1 MLLERIADRLGY
13 AGGTERAS
21 DEFFPY
27 VDHIG
32 PATLLLADSSV
43 MGVLRMPGAPFSLV
57 MNSERNGHKRRLVAF
72 LNAVAD
78 ENVEVHIHLVKHDAT
93 LPPAS
98 HGDAVA
104 PYAQRLLGD
113 YHASIQDDLAVVDW
127 FLTVRVKPR
136 GKPFA
141 SVTDKAR
148 DALARV
154 GLGRVSRAADPLLEV
169 QLEDAMRLA
178 LGTLKPFGPV
188 RLGTRVEPW
197 GSPDIEHDPATGE
210 EAMAFS
216 EIAEFLYL
224 LRTTQFSPQPLADV
238 CGFLGAGIAAVDMT
252 AVAHKRMLR
261 IDHAAGGSP
270 ASQTWAAVLGLLTY
284 PRRLDPSRLDELLA
298 LPGRFVMTVAIRF
311 QSRAEVQDSLDLL
324 RRQLIAGHNRAVS
337 DTEALADAI
346 DSVAGGR
353 AESGISRWSLVLHG
367 ATPAE
372 VDLLVSAARN
382 VVANA
387 GAKVG
392 PEKKGMLNAALA
404 QLPGAP
410 LRTWIRPARCSTKQ
424 IAVLATLAGY
434 ARGPAKARWDH
445 HLFRL
450 MSPAG
455 TAHDH
460 DLFVG
465 DVGHNFYGAPNGG
478 GKTVMIG
485 MCIAALDGPVS
496 RKGGTQIV
504 LDVDESNHNTI
515 AMLGGRYSTLQVGR
529 SGIAPLRGLP
539 DTPRVRAFLRDLVAG
554 LVQTDGA
561 PAPNQGERDGIRQ
574 GVDFVMGEME
584 PHERSFGT
592 IRQFMGFE
600 EHGAGERLEPW
611 CAGNELGWVFDG
623 DEHLVDLNT
632 RLVGVDLT
640 AVMNDARVMPPI
652 ALTLLWM
659 ASDVMDG
666 RRVVIW
672 CEEAPAYMPTAA
684 FAKPFKGIALRARK
698 RNASFNAIAQQPSD
712 MLDNEAGHAL
722 IKQARQMIL
731 FRNDKAVE
739 ADYRRGLGLTPAE
752 FHAVREGMFTLP
764 YHSVLIK
771 RQDGQ
776 SGLCRFDLS
785 GLPEHLNILSGTP
798 SRVRLLRDCLATQE
812 GDTGRAFTE
821 FQKRIHETAA

>member
-1 MLLERIADRLGY
+1 MLIERIADQLGY
-13 AGGTERAS
+13 AGAMERAS
-21 DEFFPY
+21 DRFFPY

-32 PATLLLADSSV
+32 PATMLLSDDSV
-43 MGVLRMPGAPFSLV
+43 MGTLRMPGASFSLV
-57 MNSERNGHKRRLVAF
+57 MNGERNGHKRRLVAF

-98 HGDAVA
+98 HGDAAA
-104 PYAQRLLGD
+104 PYAKRLLDD
-113 YHASIQDDLAVVDW
+113 YHATIQEDLAVVDW

-136 GKPFA
+136 SKPFA
-141 SVTDKAR
+141 SVTDKVR
-148 DALARV
+148 DALAKV
-154 GLGRVSRAADPLLEV
+154 GLGRTSRAANPLLEV

-188 RLGTRVEPW
+188 RLGTR
-197 GSPDIEHDPATGE
+197 IEHDPVTGE
-210 EAMAFS
+210 EAAAFS

-238 CGFLGAGIAAVDMT
+238 CGFLGAGIAAVDVT
-252 AVAHKRMLR
+252 AVARKRMLR
-261 IDHAAGGSP
+261 IDHAAGGSA
-270 ASQTWAAVLGLLTY
+270 ASQTWAAVVALLTY
-284 PRRLDPSRLDELLA
+284 PRRLDPSRMDGLLA
-298 LPGRFVMTVAIRF
+298 LPGRFVMTVAIGF

-324 RRQLIAGHNRAVS
+324 QRRLVAGNSRSVS
-337 DTEALADAI
+337 DTEALTDAI
-346 DSVAGGR
+346 DAVAGGR

-367 ATPAE
+367 ATPTE
-372 VDLLVSAARN
+372 VDQLVSAARN
-382 VVANA
+382 VVANT

-392 PEKKGMLNAALA
+392 PEGKGMLNSFLA

-410 LRTWIRPARCSTKQ
+410 LQTWIRPARCSTKQ

-434 ARGPAKARWDH
+434 PRGPVKARWDH
-445 HLFRL
+445 HLLRL
-450 MSPAG
+450 VSAAG
-455 TAHDH
+455 TAYDH

-465 DVGHNFYGAPNGG
+465 DVGHNFMGGPNGA
-478 GKTVMIG
+478 GKTVWLG
-485 MCIAALDGPVS
+485 MNIAALDGPVS
-496 RKGGTQIV
+496 RKGGTQII

-515 AMLGGRYSTLQVGR
+515 LALGGRYSTLQVGR

-561 PAPNQGERDGIRQ
+561 PAPNKGERDGIRQ

-584 PHERSFGT
+584 PHERSFT
-592 IRQFMGFE
+592 TVRSFMGFE

-611 CAGNELGWVFDG
+611 CADGELGWVFDG
-623 DEHLVDLNT
+623 DEHLVDFNT

-640 AVMNDARVMPPI
+640 AVMDNARIMPPI

-672 CEEAPAYMPTAA
+672 CEEAPAYMPTPA

-712 MLDNEAGHAL
+712 MLENEAGKAL
-722 IKQARQMIL
+722 IKQARQMVL

-739 ADYRRGLGLTPAE
+739 ADYRNGLGCTLAE
-752 FHAVREGMFTLP
+752 FHAVREGMFALP

-776 SGLCRFDLS
+776 SGVWRFDLS
-785 GLPEHLNILSGTP
+785 VLPEHLNILSGTP
-798 SRVRLLRDCLATQE
+798 SRVRLLRGCLDRHG
-812 GDTGRAFTE
+812 GDIPKALAE
-821 FQKRIHETAA
+821 FNRRIHETAA

>member
-1 MLLERIADRLGY
+1 MLIERIADWLGY
-13 AGGTERAS
+13 AGAMERAS
-21 DEFFPY
+21 DHFFPY

-32 PATLLLADSSV
+32 PATLLCSDGSV
-43 MGVLRMPGAPFSLV
+43 MATHRMPGAPFALAL
-57 MNSERNGHKRRLVAF
+57 NGGRNGNKRRLTAF
-72 LNAVAD
+72 LNAAAD

-104 PYAQRLLGD
+104 PYAKRLLDD

-136 GKPFA
+136 SKPFA

-148 DALARV
+148 DALAKV
-154 GLGRVSRAADPLLEV
+154 GLGRTSRAADPLLEV

-178 LGTLKPFGPV
+178 LGVLKPFGPV
-188 RLGTRVEPW
+188 RLGTR
-197 GSPDIEHDPATGE
+197 IEHDPATGE
-210 EAMAFS
+210 EIAAFS

-238 CGFLGAGIAAVDMT
+238 CGFLGAGIAAVDVT
-252 AVAHKRMLR
+252 AVANKRMLR
-261 IDHAAGGSP
+261 IDHAAGGSA
-270 ASQTWAAVLGLLTY
+270 ASQTWAAVVGLLTY
-284 PRRLDPSRLDELLA
+284 PRRLDPSWLDELLA
-298 LPGRFVMTVAIRF
+298 LPGRFVLTVAIRF

-324 RRQLIAGHNRAVS
+324 QRRLVAGNSRAVS
-337 DTEALADAI
+337 DTEALNDAI
-346 DSVAGGR
+346 DAVAGGR

-367 ATPAE
+367 ATPTE
-372 VDLLVSAARN
+372 VDRLVSAARN
-382 VVANA
+382 VVAST

-392 PEKKGMLNAALA
+392 PEGKGMLNASLA
-404 QLPGAP
+404 QLPAAP
-410 LRTWIRPARCSTKQ
+410 LSTWIRPAQCSTKQ

-434 ARGPAKARWDH
+434 PRGPAKARWDH
-445 HLFRL
+445 HLLRL
-450 MSPAG
+450 VSPAG
-455 TAHDH
+455 TAYDH

-465 DVGHNFYGAPNGG
+465 DIGHNYMGGPNGG
-478 GKTVMIG
+478 GKTVWLG
-485 MCIAALDGPVS
+485 MNIAALDGPVS

-515 AMLGGRYSTLQVGR
+515 VALGGRYSTLQVGR

-554 LVQTDGA
+554 LVQTDAA
-561 PAPNQGERDGIRQ
+561 PAPNKAERDGIRQ

-584 PHERSFGT
+584 PHERSFAT
-592 IRQFMGFE
+592 VRSFMGFE

-611 CAGNELGWVFDG
+611 CADGELGWVFDG
-623 DEHLVDLNT
+623 DEHLVDFNT

-640 AVMNDARVMPPI
+640 AVMNDTRIMPPI

-672 CEEAPAYMPTAA
+672 CEEAPAYMPTPA

-698 RNASFNAIAQQPSD
+698 RNASFNAISQQPSD
-712 MLDNEAGHAL
+712 MLENEAGHAL
-722 IKQARQMIL
+722 IKQARQFVL

-739 ADYRRGLGLTPAE
+739 ADYRTGLGCTLAE
-752 FHAVREGMFTLP
+752 FHAVREGMFALP

-785 GLPEHLNILSGTP
+785 TLPQHLNILAGEP
-798 SRVRLLRDCLATQE
+798 KRVVLLRDCLKRHGSDMPKAL
-812 GDTGRAFTE
+812 AE
-821 FQKRIHETAA
+821 FQRRIHETAA

>member
-1 MLLERIADRLGY
+1 MLIERIRHIADQLGY
-13 AGGTERAS
+13 AGGMERAS

-32 PATLLLADSSV
+32 PATLLGSDESV
-43 MGVLRMPGAPFSLV
+43 YGVLRMPGPPFSLV
-57 MNSERNGHKRRLVAF
+57 MNGQRNGHKRRLVAF

-98 HGDAVA
+98 HGEGGAA
-104 PYAQRLLGD
+104 YARQLLRD

-136 GKPFA
+136 VKPFA
-141 SVTDKAR
+141 GVTDKAR
-148 DALARV
+148 DALAKL
-154 GLGRVSRAADPLLEV
+154 GLGRVSRPADPLLEV

-188 RLGTRVEPW
+188 RLGTR
-197 GSPDIEHDPATGE
+197 IERDPVTGE

-238 CGFLGAGIAAVDMT
+238 CGFLGAGIAAVDVT
-252 AVAHKRMLR
+252 AVARKRMLR
-261 IDHAAGGSP
+261 IDHAAGGSA

-284 PRRLDPSRLDELLA
+284 PRRLDQSRLDDLLA

-311 QSRAEVQDSLDLL
+311 QSRAEVQDSLALL
-324 RRQLIAGHNRAVS
+324 QRQLIAGNSRAVS
-337 DTEALADAI
+337 DTEALDAAI
-346 DSVAGGR
+346 DAVAGGR

-367 ATPAE
+367 ASPME
-372 VDLLVSAARN
+372 VDRLVSAARN

-392 PEKKGMLNAALA
+392 PEGKGMLNAFLA

-410 LRTWIRPARCSTKQ
+410 LRTWIRPARCSTRQ
-424 IAVLATLAGY
+424 IAVLASLAGY

-450 MSPAG
+450 LSLAG
-455 TAHDH
+455 TAFDH

-465 DVGHNFYGAPNGG
+465 DVGHGVIVAPNGE
-478 GKTVMIG
+478 GKTVWLG
-485 MCIAALDGPVS
+485 TNIAALDGPVG
-496 RKGGTQIV
+496 RTGGTQIV
-504 LDVDESNHNTI
+504 LDVDESNANTI
-515 AMLGGRYSTLQVGR
+515 LALEGRYSTIAVGR
-529 SGIAPLRGLP
+529 SGLAPLRGLP
-539 DTPRVRAFLRDLVAG
+539 DTPRVRAFLRDLMAG

-561 PAPNQGERDGIRQ
+561 PAPSKTERDGIRQ

-584 PHERSFGT
+584 PHERGLG
-592 IRQFMGFE
+592 IERQFMGYA

-611 CAGNELGWVFDG
+611 CAGGELGWVFDG
-623 DEHLVDLNT
+623 DEHVVDFNT

-640 AVMNDARVMPPI
+640 AIMNDARIMPPV

-672 CEEAPAYMPTAA
+672 CEEAPAYMPTPA

-698 RNASFNAIAQQPSD
+698 RNASFNAIAQMPGD
-712 MLDNEAGHAL
+712 LLENEAGAAL
-722 IKQARQMIL
+722 VRQARQFIAL
-731 FRNDKAVE
+731 RNDKAVE
-739 ADYRRGLGLTPAE
+739 ATTALASASRRPSSTPCGKACS
-752 FHAVREGMFTLP
+752 R
-764 YHSVLIK
+764 
-771 RQDGQ
+771 
-776 SGLCRFDLS
+776 CRS
-785 GLPEHLNILSGTP
+785 ARCS
-798 SRVRLLRDCLATQE
+798 SSAR
-812 GDTGRAFTE
+812 TGRAAS
-821 FQKRIHETAA
+821 TASTCRRCRST

>member
-1 MLLERIADRLGY
+1 VLIERIADQLGY
-13 AGGTERAS
+13 AGSMERAS
-21 DEFFPY
+21 DRFFPY

-32 PATLLLADSSV
+32 PATLLLADDSV
-43 MGVLRMPGAPFSLV
+43 MGTLRMPGAPFSLV
-57 MNSERNGHKRRLVAF
+57 MNGERNGHKRRLVAF

-93 LPPAS
+93 LPPVS
-98 HGDAVA
+98 HGDAAA
-104 PYAQRLLGD
+104 PYAQRLLDD
-113 YHASIQDDLAVVDW
+113 YHASIQEDLAVVDW

-136 GKPFA
+136 KAPFA

-148 DALARV
+148 DALARI
-154 GLGRVSRAADPLLEV
+154 GIGRASRAADPLLEV

-188 RLGTRVEPW
+188 RLGTR
-197 GSPDIEHDPATGE
+197 IEHDLVTGE
-210 EAMAFS
+210 EAAAFS

-238 CGFLGAGIAAVDMT
+238 CGFLGAGIAAVDVT

-261 IDHAAGGSP
+261 VDHAAGGST
-270 ASQTWAAVLGLLTY
+270 ASQTWAAVVALLTY
-284 PRRLDPSRLDELLA
+284 PRRLDPSRLDGLLA

-324 RRQLIAGHNRAVS
+324 RRQLIAGNSRAVS
-337 DTEALADAI
+337 DTEALNDAI
-346 DSVAGGR
+346 DAVAGGR

-367 ATPAE
+367 ATPTE
-372 VDLLVSAARN
+372 VDQLVSAARN

-392 PEKKGMLNAALA
+392 PEGKGMLNSFLA

-410 LRTWIRPARCSTKQ
+410 LQTWIRPARCSTKQ
-424 IAVLATLAGY
+424 VAVLATLAGY
-434 ARGPAKARWDH
+434 PRGAAKARWDH

-450 MSPAG
+450 VSPAG
-455 TAHDH
+455 TAYDH

-465 DVGHNFYGAPNGG
+465 DVGHNFLGGPNGG
-478 GKTVMIG
+478 GKTVWLG
-485 MCIAALDGPVS
+485 MNIAALDGPVS

-515 AMLGGRYSTLQVGR
+515 VVLGGRYSTLQVGR

-561 PAPNQGERDGIRQ
+561 PAPNKGERDGIRQ

-592 IRQFMGFE
+592 VRSFMGFE

-611 CAGNELGWVFDG
+611 CEGGELGWVFDG
-623 DEHLVDLNT
+623 AEHLVDFNT

-640 AVMNDARVMPPI
+640 AVMNDARIMPPI

-672 CEEAPAYMPTAA
+672 CEEAPAYMPTPA

-712 MLDNEAGHAL
+712 MLENEAGHAL
-722 IKQARQMIL
+722 IKQARQMVL

-739 ADYRRGLGLTPAE
+739 ADYRRGLGFTSAE
-752 FHAVREGMFTLP
+752 FHAVREGMFALP
-764 YHSVLIK
+764 HHSVLIK

-785 GLPEHLNILSGTP
+785 TLPQHLNVLAGEP
-798 SRVRLLRDCLATQE
+798 KRVVLLRGCLNRHG
-812 GDTGRAFTE
+812 GDIPKALAE
-821 FQKRIHETAA
+821 FNRRIHETAA

>member
-1 MLLERIADRLGY
+1 MRIERIADLLGY
-13 AGGTERAS
+13 AGGMERAS
-21 DEFFPY
+21 DQFFPY

-32 PATLLLADSSV
+32 PATLLLSDDSV

-57 MNSERNGHKRRLVAF
+57 MNGERNGHKRRLVAF

-98 HGDAVA
+98 HGSASA
-104 PYAQRLLGD
+104 PYAQRLLDD
-113 YHASIQDDLAVVDW
+113 YHASIQDDLAVLDW

-136 GKPFA
+136 KAPFA

-148 DALARV
+148 DALARI
-154 GLGRVSRAADPLLEV
+154 GIGRASRAADPQLEV

-178 LGTLKPFGPV
+178 LGVLQPFGPV
-188 RLGTRVEPW
+188 RLGTR
-197 GSPDIEHDPATGE
+197 IERDPVTGE
-210 EAMAFS
+210 EALAFS

-238 CGFLGAGIAAVDMT
+238 CGFLGAGIAAVDVT
-252 AVAHKRMLR
+252 AVARKRMLR
-261 IDHAAGGSP
+261 IDHAAGGSA

-284 PRRLDPSRLDELLA
+284 PRRLDPSRLDDLLA
-298 LPGRFVMTVAIRF
+298 LPGRFVMTAAMRF
-311 QSRAEVQDSLDLL
+311 QSRAEAQDSLALL
-324 RRQLIAGHNRAVS
+324 QRQLVSGNSRAVS
-337 DTEALADAI
+337 DTVALDDAI
-346 DSVAGGR
+346 DAVAGGR
-353 AESGISRWSLVLHG
+353 AESGVSRWSLVLHG

-372 VDLLVSAARN
+372 VDRLVSAARN
-382 VVANA
+382 VVANS

-392 PEKKGMLNAALA
+392 PEGKGMLSAFLA

-410 LRTWIRPARCSTKQ
+410 LSTWIRPARCSTKQ
-424 IAVLATLAGY
+424 VAVLATLAGHP
-434 ARGPAKARWDH
+434 RGPAKARWDH

-450 MSPAG
+450 VSPAG
-455 TAHDH
+455 TAYDH

-465 DVGHNFYGAPNGG
+465 DVGHNFIGGPNGG
-478 GKTVMIG
+478 GKTVKLG

-504 LDVDESNHNTI
+504 LDVDESNHNTVL
-515 AMLGGRYSTLQVGR
+515 ALGGRYSTLQIGR

-539 DTPRVRAFLRDLVAG
+539 DTPRVRALLRDLVAG

-561 PAPNQGERDGIRQ
+561 PPPNKAERDGIRQ

-584 PHERSFGT
+584 PHERSFAT
-592 IRQFMGFE
+592 VRSFMGFE

-611 CAGNELGWVFDG
+611 CRDGELGWVFDG
-623 DEHLVDLNT
+623 DEHRVDFNT

-640 AVMNDARVMPPI
+640 AVMNDARIMPPV

-672 CEEAPAYMPTAA
+672 CEEAPAYMPTPA

-712 MLDNEAGHAL
+712 MLENEAGHAL

-739 ADYRRGLGLTPAE
+739 ADYRRGLGCTPAE
-752 FHAVREGMFTLP
+752 FHAVREGMFALP

-776 SGLCRFDLS
+776 SGLWRFDLS

-798 SRVRLLRDCLATQE
+798 SRVRLLRGCLDRYE
-812 GDTGRAFTE
+812 GDTPQALAE
-821 FQKRIHETAA
+821 FQRRIHETAA